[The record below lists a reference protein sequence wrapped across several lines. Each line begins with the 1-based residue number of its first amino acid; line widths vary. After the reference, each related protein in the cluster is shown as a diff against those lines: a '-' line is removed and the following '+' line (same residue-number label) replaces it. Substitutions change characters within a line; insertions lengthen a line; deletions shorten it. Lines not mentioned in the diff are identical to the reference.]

1 MTQVQTL
8 QDLMERIGPRLKLRS
23 LDETALADID
33 RLTGTLSAR
42 QILGVAVPEVIM
54 PVAPGRNLAILV
66 EAAVRHQILRIRGYD
81 AGVDFSERQAN
92 ALETTPQPPVG
103 TFE

>member
-1 MTQVQTL
+1 MFGESAVRQSKNLNLIVN
-8 QDLMERIGPRLKLRS
+8 LRS
-23 LDETALADID
+23 LDEKELAGID

-42 QILGVAVPEVIM
+42 QILGVAVPEVTM

-81 AGVDFSERQAN
+81 ASVDFAERQAR
-92 ALETTPQPPVG
+92 AVTDASTLPVG
-103 TFE
+103 SLE